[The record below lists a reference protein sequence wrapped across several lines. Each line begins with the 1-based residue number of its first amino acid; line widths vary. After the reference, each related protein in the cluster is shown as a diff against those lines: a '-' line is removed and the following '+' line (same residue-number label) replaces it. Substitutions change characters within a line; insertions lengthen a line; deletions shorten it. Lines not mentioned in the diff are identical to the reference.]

1 MPGRKRKDK
10 ITQENYETLERK
22 KNTSMNLL
30 SILKISIQRSYYSK
44 FLGNLTSSCH
54 NISPP
59 SFYWQLYLLK
69 NILFCFYL
77 YLFEHFDTVFRLY
90 WYQLYNCAIMHCV
103 KSVLI
108 RSYFWSLLSC
118 IQFEYR
124 KIRTR
129 NNSIFGHF
137 SRNDI
142 VWYWRTYLICLRKRL
157 QVLLKTQTSELSW
170 FALQMNGPVSIW
182 YGPPSWKG

>member
-1 MPGRKRKDK
+1 MSKNAIFPTIRSLPCQEKILLQILQQSPNFYERNVMPGRKRKDK

-77 YLFEHFDTVFRLY
+77 YLFEHFDTLFLGFIDISSTIAPLCTAWKVF
-90 WYQLYNCAIMHCV
+90 
-103 KSVLI
+103 
-108 RSYFWSLLSC
+108 
-118 IQFEYR
+118 
-124 KIRTR
+124 
-129 NNSIFGHF
+129 
-137 SRNDI
+137 
-142 VWYWRTYLICLRKRL
+142 
-157 QVLLKTQTSELSW
+157 
-170 FALQMNGPVSIW
+170 
-182 YGPPSWKG
+182 